1 MESNVSIVNIKPKE
15 KSIVKTQRYR
25 HKDNSGAAMPT
36 TSTEATQTIRQRA
49 EYKLRVSETFPATA
63 ERATTPEK
71 HVRENSQKY
80 FHELQVHQIE
90 VELQNDELRQTL
102 DELEL
107 SRNKCAELLDVASS
121 DRFTFDVLGMIRK
134 ANFTDAQLLAIERGF
149 LADKSG
155 STLIADAD
163 GKGIF
168 YKRFAAIAKR
178 LETEIRDAR
187 DYAENIVETV
197 REPLVVLSSNLKILT
212 ANHSYYETF
221 KVTPEATIGNYIY
234 DVGNRQWDIPK
245 LRVLFEDIL
254 PSNTAFNGY
263 EVEHDFPGIGRKVI
277 LLNARQISRK
287 NIGSHII
294 LLAMEDIT
302 IRKQA
307 ELALQKDNDELE
319 RRVHERTEELALSI
333 VNLKGEIEERK
344 QAERFLLNES
354 AERLRAMEALRKKEQ
369 MLIQQSRQA
378 AMGEMIGNIAH
389 QWRQPLN
396 LLAIQV
402 QQLLMLYDYGEFTR
416 ESLDSNVTNSME
428 LIQHMSRTIDDFRN
442 YFRPDKGKIE
452 FELSEVITNTLSLIE
467 DSFRNERISI
477 EIVTND
483 EPVINGYR
491 NEFVQVILN
500 ILNNARDVLM
510 EREIS
515 DPRVTITISAE
526 GDRAVVSIADN
537 AGGIPE
543 EFMGKIFDPYFTTKG
558 PQTGTGVG
566 LYMSKS
572 IIENNMSGRL
582 TVRNTANGA
591 EFRIEI

>member
-1 MESNVSIVNIKPKE
+1 
-15 KSIVKTQRYR
+15 
-25 HKDNSGAAMPT
+25 MPT
-36 TSTEATQTIRQRA
+36 TSTETTHTIRQRA

-71 HVRENSQKY
+71 HVLENSLKY

-90 VELQNDELRQTL
+90 LELQNDELRQTL
-102 DELEL
+102 DELEV
-107 SRNKCAELLDVASS
+107 SRNKCAELRDVASS

-163 GKGIF
+163 GKEIL
-168 YKRFAAIAKR
+168 YKRFASIAKR

-221 KVTPEATIGNYIY
+221 KVTSEATIGNYIY

-277 LLNARQISRK
+277 LLNARQISRE

-333 VNLKGEIEERK
+333 ENLKGEIEERK
-344 QAERFLLNES
+344 QAERSLLNES
-354 AERLRAMEALRKKEQ
+354 AERLRAVEALRKKEK

-402 QQLLMLYDYGEFTR
+402 QQLLMLHDYGEFTR

-467 DSFRNERISI
+467 DSFRNERIRI

-526 GDRAVVSIADN
+526 GGRAVVSIADN

-582 TVRNTANGA
+582 TVRNIANGA